1 MTGETIRPAT
11 ASQTMRTLA
20 AVLALTLALTL
31 APAASASGAT
41 PFDAAAW
48 RRDFGHL
55 KQEMA
60 QRYANLDWIVAH
72 RGLDLA
78 RLEAETGVA
87 IERARSDSQALAA
100 LRRFIGAFDD
110 PHLKLVRGDR
120 SLSQPGVPAQ
130 AAVPRLPDPPATVAS
145 CEAAGYRSGNPRFRF
160 PFNRLPGWAP
170 VRDGPFATGVAGDL
184 GVLRIAA
191 FGEDSYLVACR
202 EVFRPGLT
210 ARGLRMAV
218 RARLQQG
225 LMEAIDDLKARGAR
239 RLLVDVTGNG
249 GGTEWVTE
257 VVALMTDQTLVR
269 PAGRLVDPACD
280 RSAIWRGEPVCPVLA
295 PPGEP
300 SRLTGN
306 GRWTGPLFILVDHE
320 TGSASEDFVVWL
332 QQNRVAVIIGART
345 AGAGCGYVDGGGRI
359 RLQAGSFDVMAPN
372 CARFLNDGTNEI
384 EGITPDVE
392 IAMDGANRATALA
405 AALQGASARAVPPL
419 TSVPVA

>member
-1 MTGETIRPAT
+1 MAT
-11 ASQTMRTLA
+11 FDDRRRAIMSRA
-20 AVLALTLALTL
+20 RRSVAVMFALALGL
-31 APAASASGAT
+31 APAASALAAT
-41 PFDAAAW
+41 PFDVAAW

-60 QRYANLDWIVAH
+60 QRYANLDWIVSH
-72 RGLDLA
+72 RSLDLA
-78 RLEAETGVA
+78 ALDAETGAA
-87 IERARSDSQALAA
+87 IERARSDGQAAAA

-120 SLSQPGVPAQ
+120 SNPPPGASAP
-130 AAVPRLPDPPATVAS
+130 AAVPPLPNSPATVAS
-145 CEAAGYRSGNPRFRF
+145 CQAAGYRSGNPRFRF

-191 FGEDSYLVACR
+191 LGEDSYLVACR

-210 ARGLRMAV
+210 ARGLRLAV
-218 RARLQQG
+218 RARLQQS
-225 LMEAIDDLKARGAR
+225 LIEAIDDLRARGAR

-280 RSAIWRGEPVCPVLA
+280 RSAIWSGEPVCPVLA

-300 SRLTGN
+300 LRLTGD
-306 GRWTGPLFILVDHE
+306 GRWVGPLFILVDHE
-320 TGSASEDFVVWL
+320 TGSASEDFVAWL
-332 QQNRVAVIIGART
+332 QQNRVAVVIGART
-345 AGAGCGYVDGGGRI
+345 AGAGCGYVNGGGRI
-359 RLQAGSFDVMAPN
+359 RLQAGALDVMVPN

-405 AALQGASARAVPPL
+405 AALSAASARSVPPA
-419 TSVPVA
+419 TSTPAV

>member
-1 MTGETIRPAT
+1 MAT
-11 ASQTMRTLA
+11 FDARRHAITSRA
-20 AVLALTLALTL
+20 RRSVSVLSALILGL
-31 APAASASGAT
+31 APAAPASGGAT
-41 PFDAAAW
+41 FDVAGW
-48 RRDFGHL
+48 RRDFQHL

-60 QRYANLDWIVAH
+60 QRYANLDWIVSH

-78 RLEAETGVA
+78 ALDAETGAA
-87 IERARSDSQALAA
+87 IERARSDGQAAAA
-100 LRRFIGAFDD
+100 LRRFIGAFED

-120 SLSQPGVPAQ
+120 SSPPGTAGP
-130 AAVPRLPDPPATVAS
+130 AAVPRLPDPPAAVAS

-170 VRDGPFATGVAGDL
+170 LRDGPFATGVAGDL

-191 FGEDSYLVACR
+191 LGEDSYLAACR
-202 EVFRPGLT
+202 EAFRPGMT

-218 RARLQQG
+218 RARLQQS
-225 LMEAIDDLKARGAR
+225 LMEAIDDLEARGAR
-239 RLLVDVTGNG
+239 RLLVDLTGNG

-295 PPGEP
+295 PAGEP
-300 SRLTGN
+300 LRLTGN
-306 GRWTGPLFILVDHE
+306 GHWVGPLFILVDHE
-320 TGSASEDFVVWL
+320 TGSASEDFVAWL
-332 QQNRVAVIIGART
+332 QQNRVALVLGART
-345 AGAGCGYVDGGGRI
+345 AGAGCGYVNGGGRI
-359 RLQAGSFDVMAPN
+359 RLQAGSLDVMAPN

-392 IAMDGANRATALA
+392 IAMDGANRAVALA
-405 AALQGASARAVPPL
+405 AALSAASARPVPPL
-419 TSVPVA
+419 TSTPAA